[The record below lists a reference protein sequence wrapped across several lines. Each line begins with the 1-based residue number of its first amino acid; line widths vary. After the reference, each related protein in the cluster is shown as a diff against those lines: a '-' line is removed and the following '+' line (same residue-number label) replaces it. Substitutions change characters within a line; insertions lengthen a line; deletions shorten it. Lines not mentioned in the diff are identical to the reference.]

1 MLRILSAMR
10 PSRLLIG
17 LSFVLLAAAPSLAQ
31 QRPLVTED
39 PETIGGGQVLLEGGF
54 EYARD
59 AEYPASGLKGNLLRL
74 PTFGIS
80 VGVSPI
86 AELQFDGGVRDRL
99 AITDRTAAPLSG
111 MLTIDG
117 DHTSSVEDLVI
128 GTKVR
133 VASETAHRP
142 AFGVR
147 FATRLPNAGNEAGLG
162 LDTTDFFAAILAGK
176 TVQSVRVVANVGVGI
191 LGDPTRGDRQNDV
204 LTYGVSF
211 ARALTTRAEVVGEIN
226 GRASTRNG
234 TPPPGTESRSAL
246 RLGARYTLAGWR
258 ADGGL
263 LIGLLGPEPTIG
275 FGAGFTYVFHAFRIP

>member
-1 MLRILSAMR
+1 MTQF
-10 PSRLLIG
+10 RLFSG
-17 LSFVLLAAAPSLAQ
+17 LLFALLLLHPTLGAAQ
-31 QRPLVTED
+31 QRPLITED

-59 AEYPASGLKGNLLRL
+59 AEYPVSGLRGHLLRL
-74 PTFGIS
+74 PTFGVS
-80 VGVSPI
+80 VGISPI
-86 AELQFDGGVRDRL
+86 AELQFDGGLRDRL
-99 AITDRTAAPLSG
+99 AITDRTVAPLSG
-111 MLTIDG
+111 MLNVSGERAT
-117 DHTSSVEDLVI
+117 SVEDVVV
-128 GTKVR
+128 GTKIR
-133 VASETAHRP
+133 VAPETARRP

-147 FATRLPNAGNEAGLG
+147 FATKLPNAGNEAGLG

-211 ARALTTRAEVVGEIN
+211 ARALTTHAEVVGEVN

-263 LIGLLGPEPTIG
+263 LIGLAGAEPTVG

>member
-1 MLRILSAMR
+1 MTQL
-10 PSRLLIG
+10 RLLPG
-17 LSFVLLAAAPSLAQ
+17 LSLALAVLLLLPASGVAQ

-59 AEYPASGLKGNLLRL
+59 AEFPASGLRGHLLRL
-74 PTFGIS
+74 PTFGVS
-80 VGVSPI
+80 VGISSI
-86 AELQFDGGVRDRL
+86 AELQFDGGLRDRL
-99 AITDRTAAPLSG
+99 AITDRSTAPLSG
-111 MLTIDG
+111 MLAVAG
-117 DHTSSVEDLVI
+117 DRATSVEDVVV
-128 GTKVR
+128 GTKIR
-133 VASETAHRP
+133 VASETARRP

-147 FATRLPNAGNEAGLG
+147 FATKLPNAGNEAGLG
-162 LDTTDFFAAILAGK
+162 LDTTDFFASILAGK

-211 ARALTTRAEVVGEIN
+211 ARALTSHAEVVGEVN

-246 RLGARYTLAGWR
+246 RLGGRYTLAGWR

-263 LIGLLGPEPTIG
+263 LIGLTGAEPTIG
-275 FGAGFTYVFHAFRIP
+275 VGGGFTYVFHAFRIP